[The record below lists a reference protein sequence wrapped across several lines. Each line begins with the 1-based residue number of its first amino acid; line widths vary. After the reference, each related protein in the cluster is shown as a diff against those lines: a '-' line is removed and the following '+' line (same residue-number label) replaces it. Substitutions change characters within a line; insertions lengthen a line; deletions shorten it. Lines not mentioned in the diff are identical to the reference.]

1 MAEVPGP
8 RCSAYSPLPPTIRHL
23 SFHGTSPTV
32 LVMDRYD
39 HDMERSGW
47 VILSICLPFFILWL
61 ISFLPKHPKSSRLP
75 PEFCFLL
82 LAAISAGALQ
92 TLFIWAARL
101 GICDLHPS
109 NADASSSTE
118 RPLVLFWACVSLE
131 VLCNMLTKASYLM
144 TLWKLEQATPSGHIR
159 ALLNGVVG
167 LSLLMDF
174 VWFCMLCSQCHSV
187 RDLWD
192 TIAFANPRC
201 PRVQP
206 FLVLTEIQGGV
217 SAMSYIVLASYPNA
231 AYWRLRISRLQRVRM
246 FFLFGA
252 GYIAAAFTIAKSL
265 RVLTLLK
272 SANTPAFMGIFLE
285 RCLTAAWCPIAAT
298 LLIRL
303 GFFGLR
309 LQRFERL
316 RSPHVKAIVG
326 RRSGEVRSLGDHA
339 SFQEGSEVASL
350 TPSMINGCAGR
361 REDPRHNS
369 GTVVASRDI
378 RVDRTFEVQLET
390 AENAAEWRLD
400 YTAFPGYYYEPGR
413 GLLTYS
419 ALGSVVAYPSPVL
432 LRQDERI
439 LLDDCSGRT
448 RRPFS
453 WWRPK

>member
-1 MAEVPGP
+1 
-8 RCSAYSPLPPTIRHL
+8 
-23 SFHGTSPTV
+23 
-32 LVMDRYD
+32 
-39 HDMERSGW
+39 
-47 VILSICLPFFILWL
+47 
-61 ISFLPKHPKSSRLP
+61 
-75 PEFCFLL
+75 
-82 LAAISAGALQ
+82 
-92 TLFIWAARL
+92 
-101 GICDLHPS
+101 
-109 NADASSSTE
+109 
-118 RPLVLFWACVSLE
+118 
-131 VLCNMLTKASYLM
+131 MLTKASYLM

-206 FLVLTEIQGGV
+206 FLVLTEIQGGRLLARVIGVTVLTCTGV

-272 SANTPAFMGIFLE
+272 SANTPGMYPAVTIMYVFSRLSGRQLSWVSSLSGACEFNNKLKRGYIVIDPAN
-285 RCLTAAWCPIAAT
+285 RTAAWCPIAAT